1 MRSCIHQTGIA
12 SRAWDIPTNRLLGA
26 KGDACSAI
34 APLLLRYCYPA
45 FQAVEDHAAGL
56 ISDENYVAFTNR
68 YQSYQAE
75 NQGKIV
81 VLDAKLAQQTDY
93 QANAEQ
99 LRQAISD
106 YLNIATLTPFI
117 LNKLIENIQVGHAET
132 VNGQTVQEVAI
143 VWRFAGVI

>member
-1 MRSCIHQTGIA
+1 M
-12 SRAWDIPTNRLLGA
+12 L
-26 KGDACSAI
+26 